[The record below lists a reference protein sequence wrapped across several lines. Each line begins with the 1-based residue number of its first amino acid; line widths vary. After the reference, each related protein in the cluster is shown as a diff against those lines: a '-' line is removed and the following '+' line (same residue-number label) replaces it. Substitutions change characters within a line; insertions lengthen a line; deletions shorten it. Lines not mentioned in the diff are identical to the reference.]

1 MQYISKIGISTPYF
15 RIIVIVLRI
24 NNAIF
29 KDKCMMVIVW
39 LPFSYERGII
49 PYCITNHNRIT
60 RSFSL
65 TSFRT
70 VNGLATEERQS
81 DECNY
86 AESCFHITCYLRGLK
101 LNKRYDG
108 IFLPL
113 YLTEQSVSLKVITC
127 FKPT

>member
-49 PYCITNHNRIT
+49 PYCVTNHNRINGC
-60 RSFSL
+60 FSL
-65 TSFRT
+65 LPAFRT

-86 AESCFHITCYLRGLK
+86 AESCFQITCYLRGLK

-113 YLTEQSVSLKVITC
+113 YLTD
-127 FKPT
+127 